1 MNYLTE
7 EPIQLLDALR
17 KMYPDSSNKSLRD
30 MLKNRRVSVDDRVVI
45 RADFALEPGQQVSVG
60 VVHRRLFKGVRIIYE
75 DRSLIAINKPAKLLS
90 VPLDSRNSAHALG
103 ILHDYFHTDQ
113 IYAVHR
119 LDREASGVMIFARG
133 KQSATRLGEMFTNH
147 DLNRVYTAIVQ
158 GELNPDQGSWKSYL
172 EELESYRVRVTN
184 EKEGKEAITHFTVIR
199 RSKNFTFL
207 RLTLETGKKH
217 QIRVHC
223 TDAGHPIA
231 GDKMYGPPSCN
242 PISRMCLHASLLEFV
257 HPFTGKKMSFS
268 APLPTA
274 FVKLGLK
281 RDNPNG
287 RK

>member
-1 MNYLTE
+1 MTNYLTE
-7 EPIQLLDALR
+7 EPIKLLDALR
-17 KMYPDSSNKSLRD
+17 KIYPDSSNKSLRD
-30 MLKNRRVSVDDRVVI
+30 MLKNRRVSVDDRVNI
-45 RADFALEPGQQVSVG
+45 RADFALESGQQVSVG
-60 VVHRRLFKGVRIIYE
+60 VVQRRLYKGVRIIYE

-90 VPLDSRNSAHALG
+90 VPLDSRNSSHALG

-119 LDREASGVMIFARG
+119 IDREASGVMIFARG
-133 KQSATRLGEMFTNH
+133 KQSATRLGEMFSSH

-158 GELNPDQGSWKSYL
+158 GDLRPDQGTWKSYL
-172 EELESYRVRVTN
+172 QEMESYEVRTSD
-184 EKEGKEAITHFTVIR
+184 EKHGREAITHYNVIR

-207 RLTLETGKKH
+207 KLTLETGRKH

-223 TDAGHPIA
+223 REAAHPIA

-274 FVKLGLK
+274 FVKLGLI
-281 RDNPNG
+281 RD
-287 RK
+287 KTV